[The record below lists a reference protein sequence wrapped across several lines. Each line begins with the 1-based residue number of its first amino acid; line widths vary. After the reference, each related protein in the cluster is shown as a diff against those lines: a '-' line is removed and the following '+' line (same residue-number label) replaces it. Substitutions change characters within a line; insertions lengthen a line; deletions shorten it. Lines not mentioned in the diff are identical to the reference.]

1 MKGRA
6 GRILMGVGFVIWAAS
21 GTMAQEPQ
29 PPAQKRILMERGE
42 KITGQRLKLVKR
54 VIESY
59 QGCQVL
65 SRGNELTGLVING
78 KTYEDFTLIV
88 RDAKKMVIV
97 VTADGVVS
105 FDF

>member
-1 MKGRA
+1 MMKKA
-6 GRILMGVGFVIWAAS
+6 LLILTGFGFLVWTANGVL
-21 GTMAQEPQ
+21 AQEPK

-42 KITGQRLKLVKR
+42 KVTGERLKLVRR

-59 QGCQVL
+59 QGCRVL
-65 SRGNELTGLVING
+65 SQGNELTGLVING